1 MTISIKSIVL
11 SSLAAGTLI
20 ANSAIAQD
28 ASITK
33 AQQARAV
40 KEITNF
46 YGRLSADDRELAL
59 PLLVNIA
66 DNQLPYSDKE
76 RGVRLNSIRALPGQV
91 LDVKMGFLADGPMAS
106 IDPEVAQTMLAPLAG
121 KLACTDEM
129 LRPIL
134 DLGIRIQLDIADAR
148 GQPLTKA
155 TMDKS
160 VCTNPESLE
169 ETLED
174 LGVDEL

>member
-1 MTISIKSIVL
+1 MTISIKSIIL

-20 ANSAIAQD
+20 TNSAIAQD

-160 VCTNPESLE
+160 VCTNPKSLE

>member
-1 MTISIKSIVL
+1 MRISIKSMI
-11 SSLAAGTLI
+11 AGPLI
-20 ANSAIAQD
+20 AGMLMAGNAVAQD

-46 YGRLSADDRELAL
+46 YGKLSHDDRELAL
-59 PLLVNIA
+59 PLLANIA

-76 RGVRLNSIRALPGQV
+76 RGVRLNSIRALPGQI

-106 IDPEVAQTMLAPLAG
+106 IDSEVAQTMLAPLAG
-121 KLACTDEM
+121 KLACSDEM

-160 VCTNPESLE
+160 ACTGPKSLE
-169 ETLED
+169 DTLKD
-174 LGVDEL
+174 LGVE